1 MATAAKKRPAAAEG
15 RQPRQQGLSDTQRW
29 SYGFALLAVALFILV
44 SVVSYFI
51 YWSKDQAVARFGQV
65 FDATQDPVSNWGG
78 KLGAVTANY
87 IVGEWFGL
95 FGICIPIVLIVLSLR
110 IMRYRPMLLR
120 KSVRLMLVLMILG
133 SLALGYIF
141 GDAWGVFGTGLG
153 GAHGIYVA
161 RWLNSLIGILG
172 TGLLLA
178 LAFVIYA
185 VYINRNTIGV
195 INRLG
200 KGMVDNSKKLGEVI
214 TSTAADLLPHDS
226 RKEGDES
233 FDNVVGADV
242 SAGKNGTK
250 QTGEGESAGASASC
264 PGSPLAPSGGQ
275 PGVITDEEG
284 FSVIIPEASVPNT
297 VGEDFYDQV
306 PRVAEQTDE
315 DGFVII
321 KPVEEPDSNV
331 QPLQPVTRVDENGF
345 EITGLPVE
353 NSDASAAGLTG
364 TFGTGSDAQIS
375 GSGMSVTAADGSSG
389 AFEKVDE
396 NGFTIQYAA
405 GDGEPEQPAGVSAGG
420 WPDAPAAGAMPGDY
434 PVRRNDGTDNPFKA
448 DPVPPFAE
456 TADSPSGVA
465 SGNVPSAG
473 GADFVAA
480 VPQDTAIESSA
491 DMTVDRLP
499 GDKILSEEEIEN
511 ALYDPTLDLSSY
523 QRPPLELLED
533 HTVEVSVTSEEI
545 VENKNRIKETLE
557 NFGIKIDK
565 VKATIGPTVTLYE
578 IVPAPGVRISKIKN
592 LEDDIALSLSALGIR
607 IIAPI
612 PGKGTIG
619 IEVPNKDKKVV
630 SMFSVIKS
638 AKFQESTYDIPV
650 VLGKT
655 IQDETFVID
664 LAKMPHL
671 LVAGATGQ
679 GKSVGLN
686 AIITSLL
693 YKKHPSELKLVL
705 VDPKKV
711 ELTLYGKLER
721 HFLAKLPGEDD
732 AIITDTHKVIYTLNS
747 LCIEMDA
754 RYDLLRKA
762 EVRHVKEYND
772 KFRHRKLNPQKGH
785 RFLPYIIVVI
795 DEFADL
801 IMTAGREVETPIAR
815 IAQLARAVGIHL
827 VIATQRPT
835 TNIITGVIKA
845 NFPARIA
852 FRVTSM
858 IDSRTIIDQP
868 GANQLIGRG
877 DMLVST
883 GNDLTR
889 VQCAFVDTPEIE
901 RITEFISN
909 QRGYLGAYELPEYN
923 PDSADNGGSAGGNRA
938 NDLSQLDA
946 MFDEVA
952 HFVVQNQQGSTSSIQ
967 RRFSIGYNRAG
978 RIMDQLEMAGVV
990 GRAEGSKPR
999 EVLIQDVMSL
1009 EHLLAHMND

>member
-1 MATAAKKRPAAAEG
+1 M
-15 RQPRQQGLSDTQRW
+15 
-29 SYGFALLAVALFILV
+29 
-44 SVVSYFI
+44 
-51 YWSKDQAVARFGQV
+51 
-65 FDATQDPVSNWGG
+65 
-78 KLGAVTANY
+78 
-87 IVGEWFGL
+87 
-95 FGICIPIVLIVLSLR
+95 
-110 IMRYRPMLLR
+110 
-120 KSVRLMLVLMILG
+120 
-133 SLALGYIF
+133 
-141 GDAWGVFGTGLG
+141 
-153 GAHGIYVA
+153 
-161 RWLNSLIGILG
+161 
-172 TGLLLA
+172 
-178 LAFVIYA
+178 
-185 VYINRNTIGV
+185 
-195 INRLG
+195 
-200 KGMVDNSKKLGEVI
+200 
-214 TSTAADLLPHDS
+214 
-226 RKEGDES
+226 
-233 FDNVVGADV
+233 
-242 SAGKNGTK
+242 
-250 QTGEGESAGASASC
+250 
-264 PGSPLAPSGGQ
+264 
-275 PGVITDEEG
+275 ITDENG
-284 FSVIIPEASVPNT
+284 FSVIIPGASVPNT

-315 DGFVII
+315 DGFVIV

-345 EITGLPVE
+345 EITGLLVE
-353 NSDASAAGLTG
+353 SADALAAGLTG
-364 TFGTGSDAQIS
+364 TFGTGNVAEIP

-389 AFEKVDE
+389 VFEKVDE

-405 GDGEPEQPAGVSAGG
+405 GDGESEQPAGVSAGG
-420 WPDAPAAGAMPGDY
+420 WPDSPAAGVMPGDY
-434 PVRRNDGTDNPFKA
+434 PIRRNDGTDNPFKA

-456 TADSPSGVA
+456 TADSPFAVA
-465 SGNVPSAG
+465 SGNVPPAG

-480 VPQDTAIESSA
+480 VPQDTAIESSV
-491 DMTVDRLP
+491 DVTVDRLP

-901 RITEFISN
+901 RITEFIGN